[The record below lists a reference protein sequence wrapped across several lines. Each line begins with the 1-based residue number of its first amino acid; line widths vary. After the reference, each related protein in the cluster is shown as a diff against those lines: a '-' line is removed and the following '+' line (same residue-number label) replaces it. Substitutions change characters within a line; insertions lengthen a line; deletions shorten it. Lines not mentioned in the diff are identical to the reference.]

1 MGLDS
6 RRMLKNS
13 ALSFRGNKF
22 CFSSFIGGIEYYHRD
37 YTAIKMSDKV
47 SEIKSELLAMASMP
61 MDSSIFKKATEK
73 LHEILGSTECS
84 LWSINRNMTGDLN
97 PDEEKIPVSTSLLHR
112 EPIDVGPLSNREDFA
127 HDLERG
133 FFKIVMGDSQRV
145 YHRCERDEVEE
156 YGHRSMDFV
165 RANGLVD
172 FIVIPISDIAEKE
185 KVIAVLELSYK
196 KGENTISDD
205 EWKEIAQ
212 ITKSFF
218 SSVFHRYLVSQ
229 EQTLIAT
236 LITTQEECRDK
247 GAGTFFDCLIDEK
260 FQSFFNYQAASVFIW
275 DSYHTRYNLV
285 SSTDKSVDKYD
296 SKYSYERGE
305 GSTGRVGETGRPYIS
320 DNCSHQPKWCEET
333 TNDPQTVMI
342 VPIMN
347 PSDPKDVV
355 GIIRFLNK
363 KNPVRDEFVD
373 YFNDVDLKL
382 VEFAAKYLSLVIDF
396 YNKKEEQSRFIS
408 RLIHEF
414 KTPTN
419 SIFKTVDRILNN
431 INDEDFI
438 KTYLRSYLEGVR
450 DFADLQR
457 WQASS
462 TLYLMR
468 SGKRIY
474 EKKRCSLSE
483 IIKKSISVVRPFARD
498 YGVLFD
504 NIKLNT
510 YSVQSPINVDE
521 VAFVTVFYNLFTNAI
536 KYHGRNPDS
545 FLVSIS
551 CYESE
556 TGIRIEVSDW
566 GIGIS
571 PQDTADVF
579 QIGYRGERALRE
591 NASGFGV
598 GLSVVKQIVEDF
610 GGTVRVTRCQQP
622 TTIEINFNDKK
633 TIL

>member
-1 MGLDS
+1 
-6 RRMLKNS
+6 
-13 ALSFRGNKF
+13 
-22 CFSSFIGGIEYYHRD
+22 
-37 YTAIKMSDKV
+37 MS
-47 SEIKSELLAMASMP
+47 
-61 MDSSIFKKATEK
+61 MDSSIFKVATKK

-84 LWSINRNMTGDLN
+84 LWSINRNMTGDSDS
-97 PDEEKIPVSTSLLHR
+97 DEEKIPVSTSLLHR
-112 EPIDVGPLSNREDFA
+112 EPIEVKPLSKVKDFA
-127 HDLERG
+127 HDLKKG
-133 FFKIVMGDSQRV
+133 FFTIVMEDSQRV
-145 YHRCERDEVEE
+145 YHRCGRREVKK

-165 RANGLVD
+165 RAYELVD
-172 FIVIPISDIAEKE
+172 FIVIPILDIAEKE

-196 KGENTISDD
+196 EGKNTISDD
-205 EWKEIAQ
+205 EWGEIAQ

-229 EQTLIAT
+229 EQALIAT
-236 LITTQEECRDK
+236 LIATQEACRDK
-247 GAGTFFDCLIDEK
+247 GADTFFDCLIDEK
-260 FQSFFNYQAASVFIW
+260 FKSFFNYQAASVFIW

-285 SSTDKSVDKYD
+285 SSTDKSVDKADKYV
-296 SKYSYERGE
+296 YSYERGV
-305 GSTGRVGETGRPYIS
+305 GSTGHVGETGRPYIS
-320 DNCSHQPKWCEET
+320 DNCNHQPKWSEET
-333 TNDPQTVMI
+333 TDAPQTVMI
-342 VPIMN
+342 VPILN
-347 PSDPKDVV
+347 PSNPKDVV

-363 KNPVRDEFVD
+363 KNPVWDEFVD

-408 RLIHEF
+408 RLTHEF
-414 KTPTN
+414 KTPAN
-419 SIFKTVDRILNN
+419 SIFKTADRILNN
-431 INDEDFI
+431 INNEDFI
-438 KTYLRSYLEGVR
+438 KTYLRPYLEGVR
-450 DFADLQR
+450 NYAELQR

-483 IIKKSISVVRPFARD
+483 IIKKSISVVRPIARE

-504 NIKLNT
+504 NIKFNT
-510 YSVQSPINVDE
+510 YTVQSPINVDE
-521 VAFVTVFYNLFTNAI
+521 DAFVTVFYNLLTNAI

-551 CYESE
+551 CHESE

-571 PQDTADVF
+571 PQDTAAVF
-579 QIGYRGERALRE
+579 QIGYRGERAMKE
-591 NASGFGV
+591 IASGFGV

-610 GGTVRVTRCQQP
+610 GGIVKVKRCQQP
-622 TTIEINFNDKK
+622 TTIEINFTDKK

>member
-1 MGLDS
+1 
-6 RRMLKNS
+6 
-13 ALSFRGNKF
+13 
-22 CFSSFIGGIEYYHRD
+22 
-37 YTAIKMSDKV
+37 MSDKV
-47 SEIKSELLAMASMP
+47 SEIESELLSMASMS
-61 MDSSIFKKATEK
+61 MDSSIFKVATKK

-84 LWSINRNMTGDLN
+84 LWSINRNMTGDSN
-97 PDEEKIPVSTSLLHR
+97 PDEENDEEKIPVSTSLLHR
-112 EPIDVGPLSNREDFA
+112 EPIEVKPLSKVKDFA
-127 HDLERG
+127 HDLKKG
-133 FFKIVMGDSQRV
+133 FFTIVMEQSQQPYYKCR
-145 YHRCERDEVEE
+145 RGEVKK
-156 YGHRSMDFV
+156 YGHRSMGFV
-165 RANGLVD
+165 RKYELVN
-172 FIVIPISDIAEKE
+172 FIVIPISDITEKE
-185 KVIAVLELSYK
+185 KIIAVLELSYK

-205 EWKEIAQ
+205 DWGEIAQ

-229 EQTLIAT
+229 EQALIAT
-236 LITTQEECRDK
+236 LIATQEACRDK
-247 GAGTFFDCLIDEK
+247 GADTFFDCLIDKEFK
-260 FQSFFNYQAASVFIW
+260 SFFNYQAASVFIW

-285 SSTDKSVDKYD
+285 SSTDKSVDKADKYV
-296 SKYSYERGE
+296 YSYERGV
-305 GSTGRVGETGRPYIS
+305 GSTGHVGETGRPYIS
-320 DNCSHQPKWCEET
+320 DNCNHPYKWCEKLKDEKGK
-333 TNDPQTVMI
+333 PQTVMI

-363 KNPVRDEFVD
+363 KNPVKNEFVD
-373 YFNDVDLKL
+373 YFNDVNLKL

-408 RLIHEF
+408 RLTHEF
-414 KTPTN
+414 KTPAN
-419 SIFKTVDRILNN
+419 SIYKTVDRILNN
-431 INDEDFI
+431 IGDKDFLER
-438 KTYLRSYLEGVR
+438 YLVPYLEGVR
-450 DFADLQR
+450 GYAELQR
-457 WQASS
+457 WQATS

-468 SGKRIY
+468 SGERKY
-474 EKKRCSLSE
+474 EKKRCSLFE
-483 IIKKSISVVRPFARD
+483 IIKKSISVVRPIARE

-536 KYHGRNPDS
+536 KYHDRNNPNS

-551 CYESE
+551 CHESE

-571 PQDTADVF
+571 PKDAEAVF
-579 QIGYRGERALRE
+579 QIGYRGERARRE

-610 GGTVRVTRCQQP
+610 GGTVQVKQYQQP
-622 TTIEINFNDKK
+622 TTFEINFADKQS
-633 TIL
+633 LL

>member
-1 MGLDS
+1 
-6 RRMLKNS
+6 
-13 ALSFRGNKF
+13 
-22 CFSSFIGGIEYYHRD
+22 
-37 YTAIKMSDKV
+37 
-47 SEIKSELLAMASMP
+47 MP
-61 MDSSIFKKATEK
+61 MDSSIFKVATNK
-73 LHEILGSTECS
+73 LHGILGSTECS
-84 LWSINRNMTGDLN
+84 LWSINRNMTGDSN
-97 PDEEKIPVSTSLLHR
+97 SDEEKTPMSTSLLHR
-112 EPIDVGPLSNREDFA
+112 ELKEEMPLSNKEEKPLSKVKDFA
-127 HDLERG
+127 HDLKKG
-133 FFKIVMGDSQRV
+133 FFTIVMEDSQRV
-145 YHRCERDEVEE
+145 YHRCGRREVKI

-165 RANGLVD
+165 NEYELVD
-172 FIVIPISDIAEKE
+172 FIFIPILDIAEKE

-196 KGENTISDD
+196 EGENTISDD
-205 EWKEIAQ
+205 EWGEIAQ

-229 EQTLIAT
+229 EQALIAT
-236 LITTQEECRDK
+236 LIATQEACRDK
-247 GAGTFFDCLIDEK
+247 GADSFFDCLIDKEFK
-260 FQSFFNYQAASVFIW
+260 SFFDYQAASVFIW

-285 SSTDKSVDKYD
+285 SSTDKNANTYD
-296 SKYSYERGE
+296 SEKSYEKGE
-305 GSTGRVGETGRPYIS
+305 GSTGHVGETGRPYIS

-408 RLIHEF
+408 RLTHEF
-414 KTPTN
+414 KTPAN

-431 INDEDFI
+431 INNEDFI

-450 DFADLQR
+450 DYAGLQR

-468 SGKRIY
+468 SGERKY
-474 EKKRCSLSE
+474 EKKRCSLSD
-483 IIKKSISVVRPFARD
+483 IINKSISVVRPIARE
-498 YGVLFD
+498 YGVRFD
-504 NIKLNT
+504 NIEFNT
-510 YSVQSPINVDE
+510 YTVQSPINVDE
-521 VAFVTVFYNLFTNAI
+521 DAFVTVFYNLLTNAI
-536 KYHGRNPDS
+536 KYHDRNNPNS

-556 TGIRIEVSDW
+556 TGFRIVVSDW

-571 PQDTADVF
+571 PQDTEAVF
-579 QIGYRGERALRE
+579 QIGYRGERAMKE

-610 GGTVRVTRCQQP
+610 GGIVKVKRCQQP
-622 TTIEINFNDKK
+622 TTIEINFTDKK

>member
-1 MGLDS
+1 
-6 RRMLKNS
+6 
-13 ALSFRGNKF
+13 
-22 CFSSFIGGIEYYHRD
+22 
-37 YTAIKMSDKV
+37 MSDKV

-61 MDSSIFKKATEK
+61 MDSSIFKKTTEK

-84 LWSINRNMTGDLN
+84 LWSINRNMTGDSDS
-97 PDEEKIPVSTSLLHR
+97 DEEKIPVSTSLLHW
-112 EPIDVGPLSNREDFA
+112 ELKEEMPLSNKEEMPLSKEKDFV
-127 HDLERG
+127 HDLENG
-133 FFKIVMGDSQRV
+133 FFKIVMENSQRV

-172 FIVIPISDIAEKE
+172 FIVIPISDITEKE
-185 KVIAVLELSYK
+185 KIIAVLELSYK

-205 EWKEIAQ
+205 EWEEIAQ

-229 EQTLIAT
+229 EQALIETLIA
-236 LITTQEECRDK
+236 TQEECRDK
-247 GAGTFFDCLIDEK
+247 GADTFFDCLIDKEFK
-260 FQSFFNYQAASVFIW
+260 SFFNYQAASVFIW

-285 SSTDKSVDKYD
+285 SSTDKSIDKND
-296 SKYSYERGE
+296 SKHSYERGV
-305 GSTGRVGETGRPYIS
+305 GSTGHVGETGRPYIS
-320 DNCSHQPKWCEET
+320 DKCNHQPKWCEET

-342 VPIMN
+342 VPILN
-347 PSDPKDVV
+347 PSNPKDVV

-382 VEFAAKYLSLVIDF
+382 VVFAAKYLSLVIDF

-408 RLIHEF
+408 RLTHEF
-414 KTPTN
+414 KTPAN

-431 INDEDFI
+431 INNEDFLNI
-438 KTYLRSYLEGVR
+438 YLKPYLEGVR
-450 DFADLQR
+450 DYAELQR

-483 IIKKSISVVRPFARD
+483 IIKKSISVVRPIARK

-504 NIKLNT
+504 NIKFNT
-510 YSVQSPINVDE
+510 YTVQSPINVDE
-521 VAFVTVFYNLFTNAI
+521 DAFVTVFYNLLTNAI
-536 KYHGRNPDS
+536 KYHGRNPSS
-545 FLVSIS
+545 FSVSIS

-571 PQDTADVF
+571 PQDTAAVF
-579 QIGYRGERALRE
+579 QIGYRGERAMRE

-610 GGTVRVTRCQQP
+610 GGTVRVKQYQQP
-622 TTIEINFNDKK
+622 TTFEINFTDKK

>member
-1 MGLDS
+1 
-6 RRMLKNS
+6 
-13 ALSFRGNKF
+13 
-22 CFSSFIGGIEYYHRD
+22 
-37 YTAIKMSDKV
+37 
-47 SEIKSELLAMASMP
+47 MATMP
-61 MDSSIFKKATEK
+61 MDSSIFKVATKK

-112 EPIDVGPLSNREDFA
+112 EPIDVGTLSNKGDFV

-133 FFKIVMGDSQRV
+133 FFTIVMKNSQWF
-145 YHRCERDEVEE
+145 YHKCGRREVEK
-156 YGHRSMDFV
+156 YGYRSMDFV
-165 RANGLVD
+165 RAYELVD
-172 FIVIPISDIAEKE
+172 FIVIPILDIAEKE

-196 KGENTISDD
+196 EGKNTISDD
-205 EWKEIAQ
+205 EWGEIAQ

-229 EQTLIAT
+229 EQALIAT
-236 LITTQEECRDK
+236 LIATQEACRDK
-247 GAGTFFDCLIDEK
+247 GADTFFDCLIDKEFK
-260 FQSFFNYQAASVFIW
+260 SFFNYQAASVFIW

-296 SKYSYERGE
+296 SKYSYEKGE
-305 GSTGRVGETGRPYIS
+305 GSTGHVGETGRPYIS
-320 DNCSHQPKWCEET
+320 DNCNHPYKWCEKLKDEK
-333 TNDPQTVMI
+333 DKPLTVMI
-342 VPIMN
+342 VPILN

-355 GIIRFLNK
+355 GIIRFLHK

-408 RLIHEF
+408 RLTHEF
-414 KTPTN
+414 KTPAN

-431 INDEDFI
+431 INNEDFI

-450 DFADLQR
+450 DYAELQR

-468 SGKRIY
+468 SGERKY

-483 IIKKSISVVRPFARD
+483 IIKKSISVVRPIARD
-498 YGVLFD
+498 YDVLFD
-504 NIKLNT
+504 NIKFNT
-510 YSVQSPINVDE
+510 DNVKSFINVDE
-521 VAFVTVFYNLFTNAI
+521 DAFVTVFYNLLTNAI
-536 KYHGRNPDS
+536 KYHGRNPNS

-551 CYESE
+551 CHESE

-571 PQDTADVF
+571 PQDTEAVF
-579 QIGYRGERALRE
+579 QIGFRGERAMKE

-610 GGTVRVTRCQQP
+610 GGIVKVKRCQQP
-622 TTIEINFNDKK
+622 TTIEINFTDKK